1 LRWASQGFI
10 QPICLP
16 GLPRI
21 LPSGTKRKTQKPGEN
36 ALQQAS
42 NKTIQEA
49 TLHRHPAGQAG
60 VRKKLDA
67 GQPGT
72 QRYLRQFGES
82 LVCVRYRHHAD
93 GRRYTTVE
101 IVVDERH
108 SLPMTRHPPLP
119 PDAMVAVRIEYA
131 DADLRTRAKAAGARW
146 DADRKAWLMNME
158 TAYRLGLKDR
168 ITGLVK

>member
-1 LRWASQGFI
+1 MYR
-10 QPICLP
+10 
-16 GLPRI
+16 
-21 LPSGTKRKTQKPGEN
+21 
-36 ALQQAS
+36 AS
-42 NKTIQEA
+42 NKTSQEA
-49 TLHRHPAGQAG
+49 IRHPNPAGQAG

-108 SLPMTRHPPLP
+108 SLPMTRHASLP
-119 PDAMVAVRIEYA
+119 PEAMVAVRIKYA
-131 DADLRTRAKAAGARW
+131 DAESRARAKAAGARW
-146 DADRKAWLMNME
+146 DADRQAWLMDME
-158 TAYRLGLKDR
+158 TAHRLGLKDR
-168 ITGLVK
+168 FMGVVK